1 MSDSILRGM
10 GFPGAIA
17 STLKNVA
24 IKMAKDS
31 DKTDLILEILKLSP
45 PISDKARK
53 LASAKRSYDWNK
65 DEMITQGVSIKNPAV
80 KAVGKTVSA
89 ITNIPLD
96 RAIRKIDNV
105 NSAITKD
112 LEFYQRL
119 ALMSGWS
126 EWDLGITTRER
137 NKAKKQKN
145 IKTSSLKTTSL
156 KVK

>member
-1 MSDSILRGM
+1 
-10 GFPGAIA
+10 
-17 STLKNVA
+17 
-24 IKMAKDS
+24 
-31 DKTDLILEILKLSP
+31 
-45 PISDKARK
+45 
-53 LASAKRSYDWNK
+53 
-65 DEMITQGVSIKNPAV
+65 MITQGVSIKNPAV
-80 KAVGKTVSA
+80 KAVGETVSA

-137 NKAKKQKN
+137 NIAKKQKN
-145 IKTSSLKTTSL
+145 IKIKSLKTTSL